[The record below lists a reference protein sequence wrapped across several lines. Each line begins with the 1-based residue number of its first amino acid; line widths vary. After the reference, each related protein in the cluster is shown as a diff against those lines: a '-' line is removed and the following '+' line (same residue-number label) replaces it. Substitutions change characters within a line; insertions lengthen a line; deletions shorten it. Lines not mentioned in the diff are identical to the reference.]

1 MINLY
6 EILQTILH
14 ENVTPQDVTS
24 AIDDKIQVIINYSD
38 EKNRAPKKRLI
49 EPYAYGLSSAGNE
62 VLRAYQY
69 EGDTYRGKPK
79 WKLFRLDRI
88 KSWNPTEQHFN
99 AQPKER
105 GWNAPAYNETGDN
118 TMSQV
123 LHQVTFDYDTTSDN
137 PYVKGSKPY
146 QIRKQSD
153 NISNSKPIHISQ
165 MIDNQS
171 GPVKNDNIPQQNVK
185 SDFQKMLDRNLAITQ
200 KEKEKRGFSLSKPQ
214 ENPRGPII
222 NNDVQNDNTEVNNN
236 VTNNEQPKTIDDVKS
251 DFQKMLDR
259 NLAITQKEKEKR
271 GFSLSKPKK

>member
-6 EILQTILH
+6 EILQNILH

-49 EPYAYGLSSAGNE
+49 EPYAYGLSKAGNE

-69 EGDTYRGKPK
+69 DGDTYRGKPK
-79 WKLFRLDRI
+79 WKLFRLDRV

-99 AQPKER
+99 AQPNER
-105 GWNAPAYNETGDN
+105 GWDAPAYNENGDN

-123 LHQVTFDYDTTSDN
+123 LHQVKFDYDLTTDN
-137 PYVKGSKPY
+137 PYKKDSQLY
-146 QIRKQSD
+146 QIRKQTD
-153 NISNSKPIHISQ
+153 NMNNSKPIHISQ
-165 MIDNQS
+165 MQDNQN
-171 GPVKNDNIPQQNVK
+171 GPVKNNNIPQK
-185 SDFQKMLDRNLAITQ
+185 
-200 KEKEKRGFSLSKPQ
+200 
-214 ENPRGPII
+214 
-222 NNDVQNDNTEVNNN
+222 
-236 VTNNEQPKTIDDVKS
+236 DVKS

-271 GFSLSKPKK
+271 GFSLNNPKKIN